1 MYKKTIYY
9 LLFSGVTSLCCTTGL
24 TAQETPQIWKKY
36 IGEINDSEVPDLP
49 NYSYAGYKLGEEAI
63 PVSNAPV
70 YDVTDYGAIAN
81 DDLSDVDA
89 VKAAITAA
97 ENSGGGVVFFPKGE
111 FIVNATAG
119 NDASIVIG
127 GSHIVLKGSG
137 SGQGGTVITMQN
149 V

>member
-9 LLFSGVTSLCCTTGL
+9 LLFSVVTSLCCTTGL

-63 PVSNAPV
+63 PDSNAPV

-81 DDLSDVDA
+81 DDLSDVA
-89 VKAAITAA
+89 AIKAAITAA
-97 ENSGGGVVFFPKGE
+97 ENSGWGCVF
-111 FIVNATAG
+111 
-119 NDASIVIG
+119 S
-127 GSHIVLKGSG
+127 
-137 SGQGGTVITMQN
+137 
-149 V
+149 